1 MTITT
6 NTRNAALWA
15 RILPDVVQF
24 LNDNPLASCS
34 DAAKRFGLN
43 HATLA
48 SRIDAHYPGQFDFVA
63 RRKAR
68 GDLHRKPKRV
78 KPTQG
83 VDLRAEF
90 DAVLAALAR
99 IEAALAKP
107 SVSEPDLF
115 DALAR
120 SRE

>member
-24 LNDNPLASCS
+24 LNDNPLASCT

-68 GDLHRKPKRV
+68 GDLHRP
-78 KPTQG
+78 KPTRSAAG